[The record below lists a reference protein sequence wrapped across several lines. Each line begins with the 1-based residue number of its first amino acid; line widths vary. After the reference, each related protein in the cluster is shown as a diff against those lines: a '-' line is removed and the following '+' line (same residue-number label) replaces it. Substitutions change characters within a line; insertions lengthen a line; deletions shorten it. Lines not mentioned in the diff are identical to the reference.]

1 MIDMTKGS
9 PAKLVIR
16 FMIPLLLGNVL
27 QQMYNIVDS
36 VVVGNFVGS
45 DALAS
50 VGNAF
55 IVMFF
60 LFSLFAGVGM
70 GATILISQFLGANE
84 KEKIQNTVD
93 TMYIFMLI
101 GGTIMALVGF
111 VFTPFFLDIL
121 DTPTGVVFDMSDT
134 YLRTVFL
141 GTLATFGYSMNN
153 AILQGIGDSKTS
165 LLFLAIST
173 VINIVLDLLFV
184 AVFDMG
190 VFGVALATVIA
201 QGFSFIFGIFY
212 INKKISTFKIAFK
225 KMKFCADI
233 LKKSLIIGLP
243 AGLQNVLVSVGV
255 MVLQRLVN
263 SFGSDFMAGF
273 SAAAKIDA
281 FVFMPIMSFAVA
293 MTTYV
298 GQNVGANR
306 YDRVKQGVRSTLLI
320 SITMSVVLC
329 ALSIVFGDVLLRAFT
344 QDPDV
349 IFVGKEYIRRI
360 MPCFPLLTII
370 FVLNASVRG
379 AGETVVPMVGTL
391 IAFLG
396 ARVPS
401 AYIYT
406 HFFGEYNMFWC
417 FGTGWLVGVLII
429 VPYYLSGR
437 WKKKGLI
444 IPNS

>member
-9 PAKLVIR
+9 PAKLVVR
-16 FMIPLLLGNVL
+16 FTIPLLFGNVL
-27 QQMYNIVDS
+27 QQMYNVVDS
-36 VVVGNFVGS
+36 IVVGNFVGS
-45 DALAS
+45 DALAA
-50 VGNAF
+50 VGNSF
-55 IVMFF
+55 IVMFL

-70 GATILISQFLGANE
+70 GATILISQFKGAGN
-84 KEKIQNTVD
+84 KEKIQTTVD
-93 TMYIFMLI
+93 TMYIFMFI

-111 VFTPFFLDIL
+111 IFAPFFLQLLNTPEGIL
-121 DTPTGVVFDMSDT
+121 TDMSET

-153 AILQGIGDSKTS
+153 AILQGLGDGKSS

-173 VINIVLDLLFV
+173 VLNIMLDLLFV
-184 AVFDMG
+184 AVFGMG

-201 QGFSFIFGIFY
+201 QSSAFLFGVFY
-212 INKKISTFKIAFK
+212 INKKIDLFKISIK
-225 KMKFCADI
+225 KMQFSGEI
-233 LKKSLIIGLP
+233 LKKSLTIGLP
-243 AGLQNVLVSVGV
+243 AGLQNVLVSLGV

-263 SFGSDFMAGF
+263 SFGSDFMAGY
-273 SAAAKIDA
+273 SAAAKVDS
-281 FVFMPIMSFAVA
+281 FVFMPIMSFSMA

-298 GQNVGANR
+298 GQNIGAQKM
-306 YDRVKQGVRSTLLI
+306 DRVKQGVRSTLAI
-320 SITMSVVLC
+320 AIGMSIVLC
-329 ALSIVFGDVLLRAFT
+329 VLSIVFGELLLRAFT
-344 QDPDV
+344 DDADV
-349 IFVGKEYIRRI
+349 IFVGQEYIRRI

-379 AGETVVPMVGTL
+379 AGETVVPMVCTL
-391 IAFLG
+391 ISFLG

-417 FGTGWLVGVLII
+417 FGTGWFVGVCIV

-437 WKKKGLI
+437 WKKKGLVV
-444 IPNS
+444 N